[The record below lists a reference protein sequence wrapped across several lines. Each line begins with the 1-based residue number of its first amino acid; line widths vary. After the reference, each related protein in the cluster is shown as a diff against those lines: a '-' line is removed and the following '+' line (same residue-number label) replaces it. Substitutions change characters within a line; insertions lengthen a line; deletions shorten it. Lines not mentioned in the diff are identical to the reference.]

1 MSKNKPDYTKFMRK
15 PAALRLSPPKESE
28 GSRPPVTRPD
38 TADRAPARPEDNNA
52 QSAVPPEDTP
62 IPFAIVIPNSQT
74 QPLDARSTPYGVFRR
89 IDTEAPARP
98 PMTTPRHAAPQES
111 PAQPPR
117 DILEPIPGI
126 RIEAPPLPLVFGGF
140 FLILCILYFL
150 T

>member
-28 GSRPPVTRPD
+28 GPRPPVTRPD
-38 TADRAPARPEDNNA
+38 TADRAPAHPADNDS
-52 QSAVPPEDTP
+52 QTAVPTEDTP
-62 IPFAIVIPNSQT
+62 VPFAVVIPNSET
-74 QPLDARSTPYGVFRR
+74 EPLVVRTTPYGVFRR
-89 IDTEAPARP
+89 VDTEAPARP
-98 PMTTPRHAAPQES
+98 PITPPRYAVPQES
-111 PAQPPR
+111 PVQRPR

-126 RIEAPPLPLVFGGF
+126 RIEAPPSPLVFGGF